1 MPDLD
6 EANAIAGEVA
16 RKQKGM
22 LESKLNKLL
31 EAEREYDSKQAQKV
45 NLDGVLSCFIHSRSW
60 VDLAYCFTF

>member
-1 MPDLD
+1 MAALD

-45 NLDGVLSCFIHSRSW
+45 NLDGVLSRSW
-60 VDLAYCFTF
+60 VDLAYFFYFLKINQ

>member
-1 MPDLD
+1 MAALD

-31 EAEREYDSKQAQKV
+31 EAEREYDK
-45 NLDGVLSCFIHSRSW
+45 HRR
-60 VDLAYCFTF
+60 